1 MMNKQ
6 ALVVFMLIRMVCFLP
21 FDLISQSVYHNS
33 DFETGTF
40 SGWNAFT
47 GSCCPIETPV
57 AGLNSSRHVIV
68 SGNAT
73 DPYSMGMIPVV
84 APGGLYSG
92 RLGNDSTGSQAEKLT
107 YTFTVLPE
115 SPFYVYRYAV
125 VFEFPPDHPEIKQPH
140 FEITVRDEY
149 GYPIECGYYQVA
161 CANNLPGFFA
171 NGNYRFR
178 PWTDVGV
185 NLTDYIGSQITIE
198 FATGDCGM
206 GGHFGY
212 AYIDG
217 YATAM
222 KIETTG
228 CNDDGTITFTAPSGF
243 QYEWSTGDTAQS
255 IHLSSYN
262 RGSIVSLTLKA
273 ANGCDYHFSILV
285 PDLVPEARFSHQ
297 LKCNNSVEFVNSST
311 DLNGTITSVAWNFG
325 DGNISSDANPVHS
338 YSLMNLYPV
347 SLAVQ
352 SSTGCRSQIT
362 KMVEVKPVVEAA
374 FASVYDCLNRSVFF
388 KDQSTA
394 LNGNIVSWHWDF
406 EHSASVLQNPLHRY
420 DTNGIY
426 PVTLTVTS
434 DEPCT
439 ASVTKEVA
447 VQCEESGYVFI
458 PSAFTPDND
467 GKNESFIPV
476 FSQPA
481 DFTLMIYNRWGKQI
495 FSGKNTGW
503 NGRTENGMFYQQ
515 GVYLYRVEW
524 MDSRYGR
531 KINTGHFTLLK

>member
-1 MMNKQ
+1 M
-6 ALVVFMLIRMVCFLP
+6 
-21 FDLISQSVYHNS
+21 
-33 DFETGTF
+33 
-40 SGWNAFT
+40 
-47 GSCCPIETPV
+47 
-57 AGLNSSRHVIV
+57 
-68 SGNAT
+68 
-73 DPYSMGMIPVV
+73 
-84 APGGLYSG
+84 
-92 RLGNDSTGSQAEKLT
+92 
-107 YTFTVLPE
+107 
-115 SPFYVYRYAV
+115 
-125 VFEFPPDHPEIKQPH
+125 
-140 FEITVRDEY
+140 
-149 GYPIECGYYQVA
+149 
-161 CANNLPGFFA
+161 
-171 NGNYRFR
+171 
-178 PWTDVGV
+178 
-185 NLTDYIGSQITIE
+185 
-198 FATGDCGM
+198 
-206 GGHFGY
+206 
-212 AYIDG
+212 
-217 YATAM
+217 
-222 KIETTG
+222 
-228 CNDDGTITFTAPSGF
+228 
-243 QYEWSTGDTAQS
+243 
-255 IHLSSYN
+255 
-262 RGSIVSLTLKA
+262 
-273 ANGCDYHFSILV
+273 
-285 PDLVPEARFSHQ
+285 
-297 LKCNNSVEFVNSST
+297 EFVNSST

-503 NGRTENGMFYQQ
+503 NGRTENGMFYQP